1 MKKYKMALSI
11 AIVAIIF
18 QQIHQAETPLFAAER
33 DAVIPFDGCTGFVVE
48 GNLLVTAKHCQHPGT
63 VTVKL
68 QNRTVAA
75 HKVFSTSEEDG
86 PVVFLLE
93 GGPYISLKLASEP
106 PRVGEAVYSLG
117 YPGGHWARIEGEITG
132 GNGLDLNYTNHR
144 IATGNSGGP
153 LLNEQG
159 EVIGIALHVDADLSV
174 HRSGFAGWKVTRE
187 AVLQAKKS
195 RSNQQ
200 DMTVRGSV
208 VVVFSTDNCLPC
220 EQLKQDV
227 RAGYFDSYNFRFVK
241 WDRQSKRWSEPEL
254 YQEFWKMADP
264 KMDHLTFPTIWI
276 RGTDKYRVGY
286 TRTGRRGLLGWLSAI
301 FRHLWKGLVGERE
314 RRSLE
319 LPPSPPSPG
328 EEKLPNEPEEELN
341 AEEREPP
348 PNDSAL
354 QRVLHDL
361 NALREQTTQTK
372 QDLETFKQSGLLGKV
387 KAIAILKSDQKKTL
401 EQVSKV
407 KSDLKAIRTEFHG
420 QPVQFLWGLFG
431 LLTGLAQKRFLD

>member
-1 MKKYKMALSI
+1 MKRYELIIYI
-11 AIVAIIF
+11 AMVAMINYR
-18 QQIHQAETPLFAAER
+18 AEIPLFAAER
-33 DAVIPFDGCTGFVVE
+33 EAVIPFDGCTGFVVD
-48 GNLLVTAKHCQHPGT
+48 GNLLVTAKHCQHPE
-63 VTVKL
+63 TVKVNL
-68 QNRTVAA
+68 QNRTVTA
-75 HKVFSTSEEDG
+75 HKVFTTAGEDG

-93 GGPYISLKLASEP
+93 GGPYVSLKLASEP
-106 PRVGEAVYSLG
+106 PRVGDPVYSLG

-153 LLNEQG
+153 LLNQLG

-187 AVLQAKKS
+187 AILQTKTG
-195 RSNQQ
+195 RPNQ
-200 DMTVRGSV
+200 RNIAARRSV
-208 VVVFSTDNCLPC
+208 VVVFSTDNCLAC
-220 EQLKQDV
+220 EQLKRDV
-227 RAGYFDSYNFRFVK
+227 QAGHFDDYNFQFVK

-254 YQEFWKMADP
+254 YREFWEMADP
-264 KMDHLTFPTIWI
+264 KMDQLTFPTIWI

-286 TRTGRRGLLGWLSAI
+286 DRAGRRGLLGWLSAI

-314 RRSLE
+314 KGSLE
-319 LPPSPPSPG
+319 LPPSPLSPG
-328 EEKLPNEPEEELN
+328 EEILPEEELG
-341 AEEREPP
+341 AKEQEPS

-354 QRVLHDL
+354 RQVLHDL
-361 NALREQTTQTK
+361 NALREQTLQAR
-372 QDLETFKQSGLLGKV
+372 QDLEAFKQSGLLGKI
-387 KAIAILKSDQKKTL
+387 KTIATLKSDQKKTL

-407 KSDLKAIRTEFHG
+407 KSDLKEIRADFRK